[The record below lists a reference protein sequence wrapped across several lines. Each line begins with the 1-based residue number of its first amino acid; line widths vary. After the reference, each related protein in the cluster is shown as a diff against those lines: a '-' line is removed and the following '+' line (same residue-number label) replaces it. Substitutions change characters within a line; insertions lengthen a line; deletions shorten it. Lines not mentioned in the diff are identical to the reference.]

1 MNKIKEKI
9 HHIRD
14 PVITSYIQSLI
25 NNLSNSDNDKQ
36 DLLNFIRAN

>member
-25 NNLSNSDNDKQ
+25 NNLSDNDKQ

>member
-9 HHIRD
+9 YHIRD

-25 NNLSNSDNDKQ
+25 NNLSDNDKQ